1 IDANGVF
8 NQGTFNAL
16 VGQNPQAAWRAGEA
30 MQQSGQAQAAQGQG
44 AQEQFV
50 AQQQRL
56 SQLSA
61 LAAPLMMRAEA
72 GGSVSMDDI
81 SERVDEARKANLT
94 TDADVAQ
101 ARSLMAQPGASPT
114 EILRGWFLRNYK
126 ALEQMQ
132 AVKGMGLPYQLS
144 APDALQPTI
153 VVGPDGVPRTVPAGQ
168 LMGVPGL
175 GGVSAS
181 GLGGRG
187 FGGAAGPT
195 PAGKKRALA
204 NISQRESRG
213 RDVPNAESGEHAG
226 GGYYQIVP
234 ATWAEG
240 KALAGIPASQYPI
253 ATGAPF
259 EVQHAVASALWDRY
273 GETP

>member
-1 IDANGVF
+1 MGAFATALQGIARPYVPDWDKTYSGINALRDLQAKNAIAGIYQQSIDANRVF

-81 SERVDEARKANLT
+81 SERVDQARKANLI

-101 ARSLMAQPGASPT
+101 ARSLMAQPGANPT
-114 EILRGWFLRNYK
+114 EILR
-126 ALEQMQ
+126 
-132 AVKGMGLPYQLS
+132 
-144 APDALQPTI
+144 
-153 VVGPDGVPRTVPAGQ
+153 
-168 LMGVPGL
+168 
-175 GGVSAS
+175 
-181 GLGGRG
+181 
-187 FGGAAGPT
+187 
-195 PAGKKRALA
+195 
-204 NISQRESRG
+204 
-213 RDVPNAESGEHAG
+213 
-226 GGYYQIVP
+226 
-234 ATWAEG
+234 
-240 KALAGIPASQYPI
+240 
-253 ATGAPF
+253 
-259 EVQHAVASALWDRY
+259 
-273 GETP
+273 